1 MKGLALMLCAAL
13 LASCYS
19 AGAYEAALQTAHDV
33 ARLATAH
40 EDTITTLC
48 EELVAN
54 DQPYAVE
61 RCMAA
66 YDAYDRAS
74 AALDALLDELYRARI
89 LGEGADEAALVEKS
103 LAAMR
108 ALQELDRVVRAL
120 GGES

>member
-1 MKGLALMLCAAL
+1 MLCSAL
-13 LASCYS
+13 LSSCYS

-40 EDTITTLC
+40 EHTITTIC
-48 EELVAN
+48 EELVEH

-89 LGEGADEAALVEKS
+89 LGEDADEAALVEKS

-108 ALQELDRVVRAL
+108 ALQELENLLRAL